1 MVELPQINK
10 NGSVLSPYPATG
22 ENSYHEE
29 RRGGGAAAEIE
40 LKPVS
45 KDVLKSVFAS
55 YRKVLAREL

>member
-29 RRGGGAAAEIE
+29 RRGGGAAEIE